1 MLENLVLKNRSYR
14 SYDESRKVTR
24 EELLYFVDLARK
36 TPSTRNQ
43 QPLCYRLVHTSEECA
58 KVLPLTGWAALLNIK
73 LPPEGH
79 APTAY
84 IIICCDTTAATPNF
98 EKFWR
103 DVGITAQ
110 TITLAATEKGLGG
123 CMIGSFSPEKI
134 CAALNIPEKYRPMLV
149 IALGKPDE
157 MIKMVEAENG
167 KVNYYRE
174 NGVHI
179 VPKRPLDEIIIG

>member
-1 MLENLVLKNRSYR
+1 MLEELVLKNRSYR
-14 SYDESRKVTR
+14 SYDESRKISR
-24 EELLYFVDLARK
+24 EELLYFVNLARL

-43 QPLCYRLVHTSEECA
+43 QPLSYRLVCTGEECG
-58 KVLPLTGWAALLNIK
+58 KVLPLTGWASLLNVK

-84 IIICCDTTAATPNF
+84 IIICCDTTCATPNF

-103 DVGITAQ
+103 DVGIAAQ
-110 TITLAATEKGLGG
+110 TITLAAAEKGLGG

-134 CAALNIPEKYRPMLV
+134 SSALNIPDKFRPMLV

-157 MIKMVEAENG
+157 TIRLTEAKDG

-174 NGVHI
+174 GGVHY
-179 VPKRPLDEIIIG
+179 VPKRPLDDIIIK